1 MSEIIDTRSS
11 LRNCEILIKMRP
23 MSKPNFVTELCPVTL
38 LLMSYDN
45 SQSVNYVDSNPNVV
59 VVLLLDDPYHLDPE
73 LLSHYCDS
81 ISNPQDV

>member
-1 MSEIIDTRSS
+1 
-11 LRNCEILIKMRP
+11 

-59 VVLLLDDPYHLDPE
+59 VVASFIAQFLNDPPHLAPE
-73 LLSHYCDS
+73 LLSIIVILSLTPRMNNH
-81 ISNPQDV
+81 

>member
-1 MSEIIDTRSS
+1 MPIKYAISEKSVSEIIDTRSS
-11 LRNCEILIKMRP
+11 VQNYEILIKMRQ

-59 VVLLLDDPYHLDPE
+59 VVVE
-73 LLSHYCDS
+73 FYCP
-81 ISNPQDV
+81 IT